1 MSRFEVVSPDDNWL
15 QTAEGL
21 REKAYRAGDAG
32 NSTAMR
38 TWSDLLTQGLHGCG
52 SKCGKDAKSCEHCMP
67 LGDRGVRQVE
77 AFQVQCNPHVVYA
90 PAWIRQIKGE
100 K

>member
-1 MSRFEVVSPDDNWL
+1 
-15 QTAEGL
+15 
-21 REKAYRAGDAG
+21 
-32 NSTAMR
+32 
-38 TWSDLLTQGLHGCG
+38 
-52 SKCGKDAKSCEHCMP
+52 MP